1 MASSNGN
8 RAFARLLDLCAGR
21 PFDPLPVDAEEWT
34 PLIALAA
41 RHRVQPLVVSALATV
56 GDDVLPEAVAG
67 WCRAEVAETARKAKL
82 VELRFQH
89 IARRARDAG
98 EEVRVIK
105 GGALSTWLYGSRT
118 ARHVG
123 DLDILVRPEGVATVD
138 GQLRRMGYACPVPRD
153 VVETPLLRVAHHV
166 LEYEGVDG
174 RPPVELHWR
183 WTRNPHFLPFDAAR
197 VWSGEGGEDDG
208 TARAETI
215 VYLFV
220 HGGHHAWCRLKWL
233 VDVHRLCAAGIDPA
247 PDWDLVRDRAAQLG
261 VRRAL
266 DLGLVLAR
274 DLLGTT
280 PPFTVDDRSIAGLVG
295 ECRSQLDAAAP
306 SAANPTGIEAIRR
319 QLDLLEGSPRV
330 LRALAHHV
338 LTPTVADIAA
348 VPRRARS
355 GPVLAAL
362 RPVLWAV
369 RALRS
374 PGDVGPPA
382 EAVDEPRKSR

>member
-1 MASSNGN
+1 MAPSSAN
-8 RAFARLLDLCAGR
+8 RAFARLRDLCVGR
-21 PFDPLPVDAEEWT
+21 LPQTLPVDAEEWA
-34 PLIALAA
+34 PLLALAT
-41 RHRVQPLVVSALATV
+41 RHRVQPLVASTLASV
-56 GDDVLPEAVAG
+56 GDDVLPEAVMG
-67 WCRAEVAETARKAKL
+67 WLHEVLAETERKAKL

-89 IARRARDAG
+89 IAKHVRDAG

-105 GGALSTWLYGSRT
+105 GSGLSGWLYGSQT

-123 DLDILVRPEGVATVD
+123 DLDLLVRPDGVTVVD
-138 GQLRRMGYACPVPRD
+138 GVLRRMGYACPVPRD
-153 VVETPLLRVAHHV
+153 VVEAPLLRVAHHV
-166 LEYEGVDG
+166 LEYDDTDG

-197 VWSGEGGEDDG
+197 VWSGGDDA
-208 TARAETI
+208 ARAETV

-247 PDWDLVRDRAAQLG
+247 PDWDRIRDRAVRLG

-280 PPFTVDDRSIAGLVG
+280 PPFMVDDRSVAGLSAV
-295 ECRSQLDAAAP
+295 CRAQMDAAAP
-306 SAANPTGIEAIRR
+306 SAASPTGVQAIRR
-319 QLDLLEGSPRV
+319 QLALLDGSPRV

-348 VPRRARS
+348 VPRAVRS

-362 RPVLWAV
+362 RPMLWAA

-374 PGDVGPPA
+374 PGRGGGGG
-382 EAVDEPRKSR
+382 